1 MTTINKVRLRAM
13 KTEIFSW
20 LTCCS
25 GNRKNSLWK
34 FLYRLLES
42 PNQENDNLLQWV
54 DRKNYIF
61 RVVQTAELAHRWG
74 QEKNKVNMNY
84 DKLSRALRQYKHGE
98 VQKVPGQKL
107 IFKFGHVVMKD
118 DYKTSWCELL
128 IESKETRIDILHTIN
143 DFSLIWFAFTM

>member
-1 MTTINKVRLRAM
+1 M
-13 KTEIFSW
+13 KNEK
-20 LTCCS
+20 LPKRR
-25 GNRKNSLWK
+25 NRKNSLWK

-98 VQKVPGQKL
+98 VQKIPGQKL
-107 IFKFGHVVMKD
+107 MFKFGHVVMKD
-118 DYKTSWCELL
+118 DYKTS
-128 IESKETRIDILHTIN
+128 
-143 DFSLIWFAFTM
+143 